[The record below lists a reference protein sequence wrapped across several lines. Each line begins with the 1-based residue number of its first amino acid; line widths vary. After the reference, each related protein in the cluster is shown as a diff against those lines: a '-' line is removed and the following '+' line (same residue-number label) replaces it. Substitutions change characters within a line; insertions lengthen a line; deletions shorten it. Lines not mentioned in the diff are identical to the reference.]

1 VREGKIMNIQIKDH
15 WDGTQSLLLDDETI
29 LSHRTK
35 AEVEQKANVLR
46 MAILFKGVDKVSPT
60 E

>member
-1 VREGKIMNIQIKDH
+1 MNIQIKDH
-15 WDGTQSLLLDDETI
+15 WDGTQSLLLDDEII

-35 AEVEQKANVLR
+35 AEGEQKANVLR
-46 MAILFKGVDKVSPT
+46 LAIWAKSLDKIVPT